1 MVALKIEEEDRVKST
16 MEEALRKLQKQT
28 KD

>member
-1 MVALKIEEEDRVKST
+1 MVALKIEEEEWVKST

>member
-1 MVALKIEEEDRVKST
+1 MVALKIEEDEWVKST
-16 MEEALRKLQKQT
+16 MEETLRKLQKQT